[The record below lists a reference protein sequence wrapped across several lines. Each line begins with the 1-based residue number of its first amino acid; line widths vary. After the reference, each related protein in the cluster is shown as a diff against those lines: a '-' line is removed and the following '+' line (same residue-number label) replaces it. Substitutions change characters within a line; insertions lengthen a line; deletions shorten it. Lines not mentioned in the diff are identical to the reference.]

1 MVTITNVKLAYLR
14 IILLACLIHV
24 TFSQSL
30 LEKSQPIRLKETPSK
45 EFVPSLMLT
54 NVMSLAP
61 KIDEVSLFLL
71 NKNPDVVFITE
82 TWLTNAIDKS
92 HINIPEYNVVCKN
105 RSSGSH
111 GGVCLYLRN
120 SISYEIIDHFHNA
133 ETEVLWVK
141 IRPTRLPRGFPC
153 IITGTVPYII
163 LQVRTIA

>member
-14 IILLACLIHV
+14 IILIACLIHV
-24 TFSQSL
+24 TFSQIPAGETSTDSRL
-30 LEKSQPIRLKETPSK
+30 LKETPSK

-54 NVMSLAP
+54 KVMSLAP

-82 TWLTNAIDKS
+82 TWLTNAINKS

-105 RSSGSH
+105 RSSVIH

-120 SISYEIIDHFHNA
+120 SIIDEILDHFHNA
-133 ETEVLWVK
+133 ETEAAVLWVK

-153 IITGTVPYII
+153 I
-163 LQVRTIA
+163 